1 MAKVATLLKTIA
13 TPWMRAVEAVSALA
27 WPAPVDLITDFHD
40 PWLCPSHLLYALAL
54 ENSVDIWSD
63 TWSDSKKRSVIARSV
78 DLHRQKGT
86 LAGIKAYVE
95 IAGGQ
100 VKRATAPPQG
110 IYAGGRDEDER
121 ADWLSR
127 FPEFRLF
134 THEPWATDHGDAY
147 AGHGFAGGG
156 DDDGCFP
163 PLNPVDRIHT
173 RAGLLIQDGVEYP
186 MVRREAVQLIDGVE
200 QLVER
205 FTPTGLDTTSAFADQ
220 VWGDDFLDTGA
231 PLPTLTLSQDLAQI
245 GAAGGGARTFRGPFL
260 ESNPERVG
268 ARMEDPAGA
277 YACVDFLDAAYPDLG
292 LDPAVLSFDRW
303 RLADPKRSAGAVAPG
318 DAFFGDADLLGL
330 PAFTLLLDIQVDETA
345 PRVTAFTGG
354 FEGDYPDAVDTA
366 RTDLVLE
373 AINSAADDCDR
384 VLVRF
389 ARHRAQR
396 LADRPTLPFR
406 LGQLVADF

>member
-1 MAKVATLLKTIA
+1 MAEVGSLLKSSA
-13 TPWMRAVEAVSALA
+13 TPWMRAVEAASAPA
-27 WPAPVDLITDFHD
+27 WPAPANLITDFQD
-40 PWLCPSHLLYALAL
+40 PWRCPSHLLLPLAL

-100 VKRATAPPQG
+100 VKRAIAPPQG
-110 IYAGGRDEDER
+110 VYAGGQDEDER
-121 ADWLSR
+121 AAWLSR

-134 THEPWATDHGDAY
+134 THQPWATDHDDAY
-147 AGHGFAGGG
+147 AGQGFAGGDG
-156 DDDGCFP
+156 DDGCFP
-163 PLNPVDRIHT
+163 PINPVDRIHT
-173 RAGLLIQDGVEYP
+173 RAGVLIQDGVEYP
-186 MVRREAVQLIDGVE
+186 MVRRETVQLVDGVE
-200 QLVER
+200 HLVER
-205 FTPTGLDTTSAFADQ
+205 FTPTGIDSTSAFAGQ
-220 VWGDDFLDTGA
+220 AWGDDFLDAGA
-231 PLPTLTLSQDLAQI
+231 TLPSLTLSQDLAHL
-245 GAAGGGARTFRGPFL
+245 GAPGSGARAFRGPFI
-260 ESNPERVG
+260 ESRPERVG
-268 ARMEDPAGA
+268 AQVDDPAGA
-277 YACVDFLDAAYPDLG
+277 YAGFDFLDAAYPELG
-292 LDPAVLSFDRW
+292 LDPAVLAFDRW

-330 PAFTLLLDIQVDETA
+330 PAFTLLLDVQVDETA
-345 PRVTAFTGG
+345 PRITAFAGG
-354 FEGDYPDAVDTA
+354 FEGDYPDVIETA

-373 AINSAADDCDR
+373 AISSAADDCDR

-389 ARHRAQR
+389 ARHRPQR